1 MKLPELPDLPVRPA
15 LARITSTLA
24 EHGVAVLV
32 APPGT
37 GKTTLVPLA
46 LAAASSGRIVVAEP
60 RRLAAR
66 AAAARMA
73 ALLGERVGETV
84 GYAVRGDRKVGARTR
99 IEVVTSGLLVRRL
112 QSDPELAG
120 VGTVVLDECHERH
133 LDADLLLALLLD
145 ARSGL
150 RPDLRVLATSAT
162 VAADRLAQLLGTGQY
177 VVDAVGSGALAGRGV
192 AGGSPVHGGVVGIGG
207 GGLAGPDAHDA
218 EAELAGVGV
227 AGGTVVGGGGAA
239 GQDAHDAEAEM
250 AGVGV
255 AGGTVV
261 GGGGAAGQDAHD
273 AEAELAGVG
282 VAGGTVVG
290 GGGSDGQDAHDA
302 EAELAGVGVAGGTVV
317 GGGGSDGQDAQGAE
331 ADRADGCSVSAEPVQ
346 SGDRARAPVLEV
358 RGRAYP
364 VEVDYVPALPRERIE
379 AQVARAI
386 RSALAV
392 IDGDVL
398 VFLPGVGEINRT
410 AGLLRDLDGVDV
422 VPLHGR
428 LAGAA
433 QDLALRPGS
442 RRRVVLSTA
451 VAESSLTVPGVRAVV
466 DSGLSRVSR
475 VDHRRGLSGLATVRV
490 SAAVA
495 EQRAG
500 RAGREAPG
508 HAWRCWPEYEHH
520 TLPAY
525 PEPEIRTAELT
536 RLALELACWGTP
548 DGTGLA
554 WWDAPPEGGLA
565 AARTVLR
572 ALGALDEADRI
583 TPRGKAMAALG
594 LHPRLAR
601 ALLDGAARVGAKA
614 AAEMVVLM
622 DDDSL
627 AHTADAAAALRA
639 LRTERPPRWTRE
651 VQRLTRLVANTSTDN
666 EPDGLPSD
674 SAQFDASSSMGRSDR
689 SGIGSGQAD
698 ASSSMGRSDRSGV
711 GGGQADAS
719 SSMGRS
725 DRSGVGG
732 GQADASSGAG
742 RSDQSGADRRPTGR
756 TPGVSKS
763 AAGRPGGRDLA
774 VGEDA
779 SGSSATDVAALLIA
793 LAQPERLARRRSSG
807 SSTYLMAGGTA
818 VTLPPGSGPAAAE
831 WLAVAIADRDPGRA
845 EGRIR
850 LAAIADE
857 ELAREAA
864 PGLVVVADEVRW
876 DGGDVVARQ
885 VERLGAIILSEKPL
899 RQPDKVLMEQAVRQ
913 GLQTEGLSLLRWSDD
928 ARSLRQR
935 LDFLHRTLGE
945 PWPAVDDAAL
955 LDNLDTWLGPELS
968 TARRRSD
975 LARIDAG
982 AALRRLLPWPTAAR
996 LDELAPERLEV
1007 PSGSRVRLDYSA
1019 DQPILA
1025 VKVQEIFGWTDPP
1038 TLADGRA
1045 RILLHLLS
1053 PAQRPV
1059 AVTADLASFWKTGWP
1074 QVRADL
1080 RGRYPKHA
1088 WPEDPTTIP
1097 AHRGTARRAT
1107 NPRQ

>member
-15 LARITSTLA
+15 LDRITATLA
-24 EHGVAVLV
+24 ERGVAVLV

-46 LAAASSGRIVVAEP
+46 LAAGSPGRIVVAEP

-84 GYAVRGDRKVGARTR
+84 GYAVRGDRKVGPRTR

-150 RPDLRVLATSAT
+150 RPDLWVLATSAT
-162 VAADRLAQLLGTGQY
+162 VAADRLAQLLGTGE
-177 VVDAVGSGALAGRGV
+177 
-192 AGGSPVHGGVVGIGG
+192 
-207 GGLAGPDAHDA
+207 AGP
-218 EAELAGVGV
+218 
-227 AGGTVVGGGGAA
+227 GAVA
-239 GQDAHDAEAEM
+239 GQDGEA
-250 AGVGV
+250 G
-255 AGGTVV
+255 
-261 GGGGAAGQDAHD
+261 
-273 AEAELAGVG
+273 
-282 VAGGTVVG
+282 
-290 GGGSDGQDAHDA
+290 
-302 EAELAGVGVAGGTVV
+302 
-317 GGGGSDGQDAQGAE
+317 
-331 ADRADGCSVSAEPVQ
+331 RADGSSTPGQ
-346 SGDRARAPVLEV
+346 RAGSRAPVVEV
-358 RGRAYP
+358 RGRTYP
-364 VEVDYVPALPRERIE
+364 VEVDYLPALPRERIE
-379 AQVARAI
+379 AQVARAT
-386 RSALAV
+386 RSALAT

-410 AGLLRDLDGVDV
+410 AGLLHDLDDVDV

-495 EQRAG
+495 EQRTG

-508 HAWRCWPEYEHH
+508 HAWRCWPEYEHQ

-548 DGTGLA
+548 DGAGLA

-572 ALGALDEADRI
+572 ALGALDDADHI
-583 TPRGKAMAALG
+583 TPRGKAMATLG

-601 ALLDGAARVGAKA
+601 ALLDGTARVGAKA

-627 AHTADAAAALRA
+627 AHTVDATAALRT
-639 LRTERPPRWTRE
+639 LRTERPPRWSRE
-651 VQRLTRLVANTSTDN
+651 VQRLTRLVASTSTDDK
-666 EPDGLPSD
+666 PDRPSAD
-674 SAQFDASSSMGRSDR
+674 GARAEASPGVGRRVRPRVGGAQADVS
-689 SGIGSGQAD
+689 SGIG
-698 ASSSMGRSDRSGV
+698 RRDRSSVSGPQTDV
-711 GGGQADAS
+711 S
-719 SSMGRS
+719 SDVSNS
-725 DRSGVGG
+725 
-732 GQADASSGAG
+732 ASSG
-742 RSDQSGADRRPTGR
+742 
-756 TPGVSKS
+756 S
-763 AAGRPGGRDLA
+763 AAGRPGGRDRVVA
-774 VGEDA
+774 EVGNE
-779 SGSSATDVAALLIA
+779 SGGSGTDVAALLIA
-793 LAQPERLARRRSSG
+793 LAQPERLARRRASG

-818 VTLPPGSGPAAAE
+818 VTLPPGSGLAAAE

-857 ELAREAA
+857 DLAREAA
-864 PGLVVVADEVRW
+864 PWLVVAADEVRW
-876 DGGDVVARQ
+876 DGGDVVARR

-899 RQPDKVLMEQAVRQ
+899 RHLDKALVEQAVRQ
-913 GLQTEGLSLLRWSDD
+913 GLRVEGLGLLRWSDD

-935 LDFLHRTLGE
+935 LDFLHRTLGA
-945 PWPAVDDAAL
+945 PWPAVDDDAL
-955 LDNLDTWLGPELS
+955 LADFDSWLGPELS

-982 AALRRLLPWPTAAR
+982 TALRRLLPWPAAAR

-1019 DQPILA
+1019 DQPLLA

-1038 TLADGRA
+1038 TLADGHV
-1045 RILLHLLS
+1045 RIVLHLLS

-1059 AVTADLASFWKTGWP
+1059 AVTADLASFWKNGWP

-1088 WPEDPTTIP
+1088 WPENPATIP

-1107 NPRQ
+1107 HRPN

>member
-1 MKLPELPDLPVRPA
+1 MKLPELPDLPVRPE
-15 LARITSTLA
+15 LERITATLA
-24 EHGVAVLV
+24 ERGVAVLV

-46 LAAASSGRIVVAEP
+46 LAAGSSGRIVVAEP

-99 IEVVTSGLLVRRL
+99 VEVVTSGLLVRRL
-112 QSDPELAG
+112 QQDPELGG

-162 VAADRLAQLLGTGQY
+162 VAADRLAVLLGG
-177 VVDAVGSGALAGRGV
+177 D
-192 AGGSPVHGGVVGIGG
+192 
-207 GGLAGPDAHDA
+207 
-218 EAELAGVGV
+218 E
-227 AGGTVVGGGGAA
+227 
-239 GQDAHDAEAEM
+239 
-250 AGVGV
+250 
-255 AGGTVV
+255 
-261 GGGGAAGQDAHD
+261 
-273 AEAELAGVG
+273 
-282 VAGGTVVG
+282 
-290 GGGSDGQDAHDA
+290 
-302 EAELAGVGVAGGTVV
+302 
-317 GGGGSDGQDAQGAE
+317 
-331 ADRADGCSVSAEPVQ
+331 EP
-346 SGDRARAPVLEV
+346 APVVEV

-364 VEVDYVPALPRERIE
+364 VAIGYVPSLPRERIE
-379 AQVARAI
+379 GQVARAT
-386 RSALAV
+386 RGALAGT
-392 IDGDVL
+392 DGDVL

-508 HAWRCWPEYEHH
+508 HAWRCWPEYEHQ

-565 AARTVLR
+565 AARSVLH
-572 ALGALDEADRI
+572 ALGALDDSDHI
-583 TPRGKAMAALG
+583 TARGKAMATLG

-601 ALLDGAARVGAKA
+601 ALLDGTARIGAKT

-627 AHTADAAAALRA
+627 ANTVDAAAALRT
-639 LRTERPPRWTRE
+639 LRTERPPRWSRE
-651 VQRLTRLVANTSTDN
+651 VQRLTRLVATTSNDRVVGEVGN
-666 EPDGLPSD
+666 E
-674 SAQFDASSSMGRSDR
+674 
-689 SGIGSGQAD
+689 SGGSG
-698 ASSSMGRSDRSGV
+698 
-711 GGGQADAS
+711 
-719 SSMGRS
+719 
-725 DRSGVGG
+725 
-732 GQADASSGAG
+732 
-742 RSDQSGADRRPTGR
+742 
-756 TPGVSKS
+756 
-763 AAGRPGGRDLA
+763 
-774 VGEDA
+774 
-779 SGSSATDVAALLIA
+779 TDDAALLIA

-818 VTLPPGSGPAAAE
+818 VTLPPGSGLAAAE

-857 ELAREAA
+857 DLAREAA
-864 PGLVVVADEVRW
+864 PGLVVLADEVRW
-876 DGGDVVARQ
+876 DGGDVVARR
-885 VERLGAIILSEKPL
+885 VERLGAILLSEKVI
-899 RQPDKVLMEQAVRQ
+899 RQPDRLLVEQAVRQ
-913 GLQTEGLSLLRWSDD
+913 GLQLEGLGLLRWNDD
-928 ARSLRQR
+928 ARGLRQR
-935 LDFLHRTLGE
+935 LNFLHRTLGA
-945 PWPAVDDAAL
+945 PWPAVDDDAL
-955 LDNLDTWLGPELS
+955 LADLDTWLGPELS

-982 AALRRLLPWPTAAR
+982 TALRRLLPWPTAAR

-1019 DQPILA
+1019 DQPVLA

-1045 RILLHLLS
+1045 PILLHLLS

-1059 AVTADLASFWKTGWP
+1059 AVTADLPSFWKNGWP

-1088 WPEDPTTIP
+1088 WPEDPTTVV

-1107 NPRQ
+1107 RPN

>member
-15 LARITSTLA
+15 LDEIVETLA
-24 EHGVAVLV
+24 GRGVAVLV

-46 LAAASSGRIVVAEP
+46 LAAASEGRIVVAEP

-112 QSDPELAG
+112 QQDPELPG

-162 VAADRLAQLLGTGQY
+162 VAAGRLAALLGQGGEVDGQ
-177 VVDAVGSGALAGRGV
+177 VGPGQGVDGSAGSGGGADRAVGSDKGADVQARSGEVAAGSGEGAGSAVGSGEGADVQARSGEVAAGSGEGAGSAAGSGEGADVQAGTRAVAGGRGV
-192 AGGSPVHGGVVGIGG
+192 DVGSAG
-207 GGLAGPDAHDA
+207 
-218 EAELAGVGV
+218 
-227 AGGTVVGGGGAA
+227 
-239 GQDAHDAEAEM
+239 
-250 AGVGV
+250 
-255 AGGTVV
+255 
-261 GGGGAAGQDAHD
+261 
-273 AEAELAGVG
+273 
-282 VAGGTVVG
+282 
-290 GGGSDGQDAHDA
+290 
-302 EAELAGVGVAGGTVV
+302 
-317 GGGGSDGQDAQGAE
+317 
-331 ADRADGCSVSAEPVQ
+331 EP
-346 SGDRARAPVLEV
+346 GRCPVLEV

-364 VEVDYVPALPRERIE
+364 VEVEYLPALTRERVE
-379 AQVARAI
+379 AQVARGVRA
-386 RSALAV
+386 ALAGTE
-392 IDGDVL
+392 GDVL

-428 LAGAA
+428 LGSSV
-433 QDLALRPGS
+433 QDTALRPGV

-466 DSGLSRVSR
+466 DSGLSRVPR
-475 VDHRRGLSGLATVRV
+475 IDHRRGLSGLATVRV

-508 HAWRCWPEYEHH
+508 RAWRCWPEYEHQ

-548 DGTGLA
+548 DGSGLA

-565 AARTVLR
+565 AGRAVLR
-572 ALGALDEADRI
+572 ALGALDASDRV
-583 TPRGKAMAALG
+583 TDRGRAMSALG

-601 ALLDGAARVGAKA
+601 ALLDGAAHVGPRA

-639 LRTERPPRWTRE
+639 LRSERPPRWTKE
-651 VQRLTRLVANTSTDN
+651 AQRLVRLLGADSGPNAASVPADAGTPVGAVRSGGVPAGHSESRTAHS
-666 EPDGLPSD
+666 ESRTAHSESRTAHSESRTASGD
-674 SAQFDASSSMGRSDR
+674 SAR
-689 SGIGSGQAD
+689 
-698 ASSSMGRSDRSGV
+698 GV
-711 GGGQADAS
+711 H
-719 SSMGRS
+719 
-725 DRSGVGG
+725 
-732 GQADASSGAG
+732 
-742 RSDQSGADRRPTGR
+742 
-756 TPGVSKS
+756 
-763 AAGRPGGRDLA
+763 
-774 VGEDA
+774 EI
-779 SGSSATDVAALLIA
+779 AALMIA
-793 LAQPERLARRRSSG
+793 LAQPERLARRRPGGTS
-807 SSTYLMAGGTA
+807 YLMAGGTA
-818 VTLPPGSGPAAAE
+818 VTLPPGSGLAEAE
-831 WLAVAIADRDPGRA
+831 WLAVAVADRDPGRA

-857 ELAREAA
+857 DLAREAA
-864 PGLVVVADEVRW
+864 PGLVTRAEEVHW
-876 DGGDVVARQ
+876 ESGAVVARQ
-885 VERLGAIILSEKPL
+885 VERLGAIVLSEKPL
-899 RQPDKVLMEQAVRQ
+899 RQPDPLALDRAVREGLRAE
-913 GLQTEGLSLLRWSDD
+913 GLQLLRWDDD
-928 ARSLRQR
+928 ARGLRER
-935 LDFLHRTLGE
+935 LAFLHRTLGA
-945 PWPAVDDAAL
+945 PWPAVDDDTL
-955 LDNLDTWLGPELS
+955 LADLDRWLAPDL
-968 TARRRSD
+968 TTVRRRAD
-975 LARIDAG
+975 LTCIDAG
-982 AALRRLLPWPTAAR
+982 TALRRLLPWPESAR

-1019 DQPILA
+1019 DQPVLA
-1025 VKVQEIFGWTDPP
+1025 VKVQEIFGWTTPP

-1045 RILLHLLS
+1045 NLLLHLLS

-1059 AVTADLASFWKTGWP
+1059 AVTADLPSFWRNGWP

-1088 WPEDPTTIP
+1088 WPEDPTTVVP
-1097 AHRGTARRAT
+1097 HRGTARRARE
-1107 NPRQ
+1107 N